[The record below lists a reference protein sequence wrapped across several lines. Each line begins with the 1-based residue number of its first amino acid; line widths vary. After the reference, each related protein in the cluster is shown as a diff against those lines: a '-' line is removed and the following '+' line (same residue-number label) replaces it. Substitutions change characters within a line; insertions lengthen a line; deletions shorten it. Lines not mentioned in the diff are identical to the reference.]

1 MPASFNGFHIHVAN
15 DKSCTIYMNLF
26 GNLKFVHFRTFDTT
40 ILRQTNDGHKYANR
54 TRHHNF
60 RTKMKIKSCRGAC
73 AWSYISRTKLL

>member
-60 RTKMKIKSCRGAC
+60 NLSNIPSNLD
-73 AWSYISRTKLL
+73 ISTLKEYF